1 MQVLDWGALAR
12 GALWIAGL
20 SIVLAAW
27 SYAYW
32 QAREE
37 RIRLRDVL
45 ARPAFQLA
53 FNGGLALFTGGL
65 AWGSSVLWER
75 LAGLAVALVFAWLAA
90 SAGRLLH
97 RESR

>member
-65 AWGSSVLWER
+65 AWGSPMLWER

-90 SAGRLLH
+90 NAGWLLH

>member
-1 MQVLDWGALAR
+1 MVILDWALLAR

-37 RIRLRDVL
+37 RTRLREVL
-45 ARPAFQLA
+45 GRPAFQLA

-65 AWGSSVLWER
+65 AWGAATLWER
-75 LAGLAVALVFAWLAA
+75 LAGLALALAFGWLAA
-90 SAGRLLH
+90 NAGWLLL
-97 RESR
+97 RKSR